1 MPKYSGIF
9 WTTNLGFYKK
19 DTHTGVQ
26 TVAKSRGPYKK
37 HIYWLTRE
45 EQLALENHLKG
56 RNIKL
61 KQAKGIV
68 CTPLDRINKIA
79 SVAPEVWNGSCDRQG
94 SWYRT
99 SDKNGLYL
107 IISAFD
113 LNGFEARKAAVITE
127 SDMVLQKPASLA
139 EKERLLEDSKFRKR
153 MPSRWEQVDA
163 KEERIAMRWAKR
175 LGSSS
180 NDYHQLYTT
189 QTANHANFITPAF
202 FIETADGMMPYSIDR
217 SAHLCSCCVELFQ
230 VLGDEF
236 KQKLVVPCPGA
247 VIFAR
252 LKPDRYLLV
261 EKP

>member
-1 MPKYSGIF
+1 LDRESWVLQKY
-9 WTTNLGFYKK
+9 
-19 DTHTGVQ
+19 THKGVQ
-26 TVAKSRGPYKK
+26 AVAKSRGPYKK
-37 HIYWLTRE
+37 HIYWLTQE
-45 EQLALENHLKG
+45 EQLALESHLKNQ
-56 RNIKL
+56 NIKL

-79 SVAPEVWNGSCDRQG
+79 SVSPEVWNGSCDRQG

-99 SDKNGLYL
+99 SNKNGLYL

-113 LNGFEARKAAVITE
+113 LNGFEARKAAIITE
-127 SDMVLQKPASLA
+127 SDMVLQKPPSAA
-139 EKERLLEDSKFRKR
+139 EKKRLMADSKFRER
-153 MPSRWEQVDA
+153 MPSRWEQVGST
-163 KEERIAMRWAKR
+163 EERIAMRWARR

-180 NDYHQLYTT
+180 KDYQQLYRT
-189 QTANHANFITPAF
+189 QTANHANFISPAF
-202 FIETADGMMPYSIDR
+202 FMETADGIMPYSIDR

-230 VLGDEF
+230 VLGEEF
-236 KQKLVVPCPGA
+236 KRKLVVPCPGA